1 LAEHGVKVDA
11 IGHELRPD
19 GPPGEDVDELENDF
33 EGLKTTPEASSSPA
47 PSNAEQ
53 KYASYLSCQPIPCE
67 SILLTL
73 LQDRWRSVVFLSQ
86 GGMLHK
92 THLLQLLQVPNL
104 LYSFEQASIC
114 FKTHPTKNLK

>member
-53 KYASYLSCQPIPCE
+53 KYVYRIAHPSTQVE
-67 SILLTL
+67 SFLLTL
-73 LQDRWRSVVFLSQ
+73 L
-86 GGMLHK
+86 
-92 THLLQLLQVPNL
+92 
-104 LYSFEQASIC
+104 
-114 FKTHPTKNLK
+114 